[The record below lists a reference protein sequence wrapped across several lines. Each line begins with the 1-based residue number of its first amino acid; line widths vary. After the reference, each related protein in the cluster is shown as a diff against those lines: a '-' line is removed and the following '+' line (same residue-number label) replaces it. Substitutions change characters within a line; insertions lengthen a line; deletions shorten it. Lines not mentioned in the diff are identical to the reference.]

1 MNLTAVFVAAIFVG
15 SVWLGKITL
24 PLSVLAIP
32 LFFVGR
38 RQLNLYFPPA
48 VFPLLAIGSIIIIQF
63 ALNFR
68 DPAFKWKADL
78 TTWLPLVFA
87 GATIIA
93 LRYGH
98 LGDREAARAMLVG
111 GALTSAIMVSM
122 IILAPKGT
130 FLIPGQDAAR
140 VEDAYSKQ
148 RMREAAEGVDQP
160 AGRDAFIPA
169 SAERDTAFY
178 DVKNRAR
185 NMLGVSNYIA
195 VFLVF
200 LFAVALFS
208 SLPWIAVAFAA
219 LTTLTLAR
227 FGMIILAIILCVYLL
242 RQKIE
247 PVKAAASSAVL
258 IGVGLLGVYLIQNHF
273 PHVPGAAS
281 ILARVAYWRSGIEA
295 LSLHPPIGA
304 PRSVFLV
311 ELGNNITWNPHNSIL
326 WVAVNF
332 GFVGLVAYCVYVWIV
347 MREIA
352 KAAAVSDMWKGIFV
366 GIVLI
371 LAWSLE
377 EIIALTPA
385 FELLLAALYSLA
397 RNRNGLAP
405 SPHAKSS

>member
-1 MNLTAVFVAAIFVG
+1 
-15 SVWLGKITL
+15 
-24 PLSVLAIP
+24 
-32 LFFVGR
+32 
-38 RQLNLYFPPA
+38 
-48 VFPLLAIGSIIIIQF
+48 
-63 ALNFR
+63 
-68 DPAFKWKADL
+68 
-78 TTWLPLVFA
+78 
-87 GATIIA
+87 
-93 LRYGH
+93 
-98 LGDREAARAMLVG
+98 MLVG

-258 IGVGLLGVYLIQNHF
+258 IGVGLLGVYLIQNHV